1 MTNKRLTIDID
12 EKLHRDF
19 KSVAAQY
26 GVTMKDLMMSFIME
40 ITTLKLTMPCYFL
53 LLRKVQK
60 RFGFCTFWMYIYFK
74 AMKRTLLYSNDASF
88 NLDFH
93 RGLCLHKPQHPSLGK
108 AERWIRNLLE

>member
-40 ITTLKLTMPCYFL
+40 ITTLKLEGGISEEIKIT
-53 LLRKVQK
+53 LRKK
-60 RFGFCTFWMYIYFK
+60 YK
-74 AMKRTLLYSNDASF
+74 A
-88 NLDFH
+88 
-93 RGLCLHKPQHPSLGK
+93 
-108 AERWIRNLLE
+108 